1 MASPIGVEGA
11 QRPPALPSR
20 PSGLRRITPP
30 MLAAHT
36 TAEQFDGT
44 EATSPGQ
51 ILAAFKAAAPYLGLR
66 PTIVHAVDWLF
77 QFTRPQDW
85 QPGARPIVWPSAA
98 LQREA
103 LGLGPSQA
111 KSLNRALAELR
122 LVVMRDSP
130 NGKRYGRR
138 DPRGRIVEAYGFDL
152 SPLGERQAE
161 FQAIAE
167 VGRAER
173 AEQQALRR
181 RATIAR
187 NGLRQI
193 METAAEAA
201 IGGLDWQ
208 TWQAEAARASRGLA
222 RLPSLALMAE
232 AVATLEHVQKVAR
245 EGLETA
251 LAQRQAKHA
260 GPVDTDP
267 KGPENRPH
275 ITPTSQLKNPSDTVM
290 ASDEC
295 KSGLAGGVED
305 RPIRRD
311 RGTVLRVTPEDVV
324 KLAPKLRAYLHRP
337 CPTWPEL
344 VDAADWLRHDLGISK
359 PLWGEAC
366 ITMGREQAAIALA
379 IVAAKP
385 PEHFRT
391 SPGGYYRGMVT
402 KARAGE
408 LNLARTIWGMR
419 STARPADGR
428 PARQ

>member
-1 MASPIGVEGA
+1 MASSIGVEGA

-51 ILAAFKAAAPYLGLR
+51 ILAAFKAAAPYLGFR

-77 QFTRPQDW
+77 QFTQPQDW

-111 KSLNRALAELR
+111 KSLNRVLAELR

-130 NGKRYGRR
+130 NGKRYGRC

-167 VGRAER
+167 AGRAER

-201 IGGLDWQ
+201 IDGLDWQ
-208 TWQAEAARASRGLA
+208 TWQAEAAKASRGLA
-222 RLPSLALMAE
+222 RLPSVALMAG
-232 AVATLEHVQKVAR
+232 AVATLERVQKAAR
-245 EGLETA
+245 EALEAA
-251 LAQRQAKHA
+251 LARREAERA
-260 GPVDTDP
+260 GPVNIDP

-275 ITPTSQLKNPSDTVM
+275 ITPTNQLINPPDTVM
-290 ASDEC
+290 ALKEC
-295 KSGLAGGVED
+295 KSGAGRRCGGSADKAGPRHGVASYTGRRGEAGAEAADVPTAPLPHLALSSWTQRIGCATTLESPSRYGARLASRWAGNRRRSRLPSSRRSRPGTSGHRLAG
-305 RPIRRD
+305 
-311 RGTVLRVTPEDVV
+311 
-324 KLAPKLRAYLHRP
+324 
-337 CPTWPEL
+337 
-344 VDAADWLRHDLGISK
+344 
-359 PLWGEAC
+359 
-366 ITMGREQAAIALA
+366 IT
-379 IVAAKP
+379 
-385 PEHFRT
+385 
-391 SPGGYYRGMVT
+391 GG
-402 KARAGE
+402 
-408 LNLARTIWGMR
+408 W
-419 STARPADGR
+419 
-428 PARQ
+428 